1 MLSSVLCN
9 ITRDIGKIREF
20 LLSWF
25 SDFLPCLLLSSFEP
39 WRPARGNLMLLLE
52 CDIARKREREKAQDG
67 IWNGSSNNNERDL
80 SEDAKNLICSG
91 CIMWKYSTSSRF
103 TDIFGLMFNL
113 FSLSLVCCCAAG
125 ANRAR
130 KRTFQH
136 MQSKTIH
143 STLKLFMLFWCSR
156 VCHTQKRALARLLAI
171 LLCCV
176 RQLLTRSKFSLRE
189 RERREKKAFR
199 TRKNIRQ
206 TSQRGAKTS

>member
-1 MLSSVLCN
+1 
-9 ITRDIGKIREF
+9 
-20 LLSWF
+20 
-25 SDFLPCLLLSSFEP
+25 
-39 WRPARGNLMLLLE
+39 MLLLE

-113 FSLSLVCCCAAG
+113 FSLSLVCCCAAAG

-136 MQSKTIH
+136 MQRA
-143 STLKLFMLFWCSR
+143 KLF
-156 VCHTQKRALARLLAI
+156 
-171 LLCCV
+171 
-176 RQLLTRSKFSLRE
+176 TRH
-189 RERREKKAFR
+189 
-199 TRKNIRQ
+199 
-206 TSQRGAKTS
+206 